1 MSRKAVALAT
11 LLALVAACGEDGSTE
26 VGGAPAR
33 LVAVSPQVDSVTA
46 GQISDPP
53 VAVRVENALGDPV
66 EGIPVRFLL
75 TNGAGELAQGLAV
88 SNGQGI
94 AEAEY
99 RAALATGD
107 AEVRA
112 DIPSASNVRAIA
124 FTLVTR
130 PVAVV
135 ALGKLSGD
143 GQRAETGS
151 QLARPFMVRATS
163 STGTPTGGVA
173 IAWSV
178 AAPGPG
184 GYRLTADTVYTD
196 AEGRAEV
203 LLTLGRAAGEY
214 VVRAHGA
221 AGVVSDTI
229 AFSVTA
235 ADELGGAVRLDSVRP
250 NNLKAGAEAF
260 LFGRGFSLE
269 ASENEVRVEGQLADV
284 LEASGD
290 RLRILVPTFSER
302 CLPTREV
309 GVRAIAAGELGNG
322 LLVPLEPLQAPLR
335 LSVGEARTFRGPD
348 QVACIQLGGADADRE
363 FGVVVQSAARTAR
376 SETDFRL
383 QIGAGAATAPGASAT
398 LSSGIEP
405 SLRDL
410 AERSAGKEIQ
420 LREAARRELQR
431 RRAAPARLPS
441 GGNLS
446 LQGADAAEGDTLRF
460 RFAVRSDLTAT
471 CGDTTTRIHGVVR
484 AAGRHFLLVED
495 VRSPTPGFSASDWSR
510 LGRELD
516 EVIYPTDTLHFG
528 APADLDANGRVIALF
543 TPEVN
548 ALSPA
553 GSVTRIGGFFL
564 PLDLAASGRGGG
576 DGVSG
581 PGGETCPAS
590 NEAEVLY
597 LAVADPGGRHSDPL
611 SLEGARRNA
620 LGISAHELQHL
631 INAQSRVLDAEEGFD
646 ALEEVWL
653 DEGLAQLAEEAAG
666 LRMAGLGS
674 GQNLRYDQVASSQAE
689 LEWFNAFHIN
699 NFFQLSLFMLDA
711 GRAPALSASDPG
723 GLESLQMRGFG
734 WFLARWLAD
743 QDASP
748 GGRQVLRRLVSGGPN
763 RLRGVDN
770 VEASVGRSW
779 PELLAD
785 FAVAIA
791 VDDSGVEG
799 LAPRHRVTTW
809 HFRDVYSGLNQ
820 NPSAARRFPLP
831 FPLAV
836 DRLRFETAALEFT
849 LRPGAARHFTL
860 GPAAPTPA
868 VSLALGNLHGGTAP
882 EGAAPQVTIVRTR

>member
-1 MSRKAVALAT
+1 MRGKAAALAL
-11 LLALVAACGEDGSTE
+11 LLAFGAACGEDGSTE

-33 LVAVSPQVDSVTA
+33 LVAVSPQVDTVTA
-46 GQISDPP
+46 GEASDPP

-75 TNGAGELAQGLAV
+75 TSGEGELAQGLAV

-99 RAALATGD
+99 RAALATGE
-107 AEVRA
+107 AAIRA
-112 DIPSASNVRAIA
+112 DIPSASHVRALA

-151 QLARPFMVRATS
+151 QLARPFLVRAT
-163 STGTPTGGVA
+163 TNAGTPAGGVA

-184 GYRLTADTVYTD
+184 GYRLTADTVYTN
-196 AEGRAEV
+196 AEGRADV
-203 LLTLGRAAGEY
+203 LLTLGRSAGEY
-214 VVRAHGA
+214 VVRAHAA

-235 ADELGGAVRLDSVRP
+235 ADELGGVVRLDSVRP
-250 NNLKAGAEAF
+250 STLKAGAEAF

-269 ASENEVRVEGQLADV
+269 PSENEVRVEGQLADV

-290 RLRILVPTFSER
+290 RLRILVPSFAER

-322 LLVPLEPLQAPLR
+322 LLVPLEPLQTPLR
-335 LSVGEARTFRGPD
+335 LSIGEARTFRRPD
-348 QVACIQLGGADADRE
+348 EVACVQLAGAESDRE
-363 FGVVVQSAARTAR
+363 FGVIVQSAARTAR
-376 SETDFRL
+376 SETGFRL
-383 QIGAGAATAPGASAT
+383 QVGADASATPGASAA

-410 AERSAGKEIQ
+410 AERSVGAELQ
-420 LREAARRELQR
+420 LRDAARRELQR
-431 RRAAPARLPS
+431 RRAAPARLPTD
-441 GGNLS
+441 GAPS
-446 LQGADAAEGDTLRF
+446 LQGSDAAEGDTLRF

-471 CGDTTTRIHGVVR
+471 CADTTTRIEGVIR

-495 VRSPTPGFSASDWSR
+495 VRSPSPGFSAAEWAR

-516 EVIYPTDTLHFG
+516 EVIYPTDSLHFG
-528 APADLDANGRVIALF
+528 SPADLDGNGRVIALF

-553 GSVTRIGGFFL
+553 GSATRIGGFFL

-576 DGVSG
+576 GGVSG

-590 NEAEVLY
+590 NEAEILY
-597 LAVADPGGRHSDPL
+597 LAVADPGGRHADPL

-631 INAQSRVLDAEEGFD
+631 INAQSRVLGAEEGFD
-646 ALEEVWL
+646 GLEEVWL
-653 DEGLAQLAEEAAG
+653 DEGLAQLAEELAG
-666 LRMAGLGS
+666 LRMAGLAT
-674 GQNLRYDQVASSQAE
+674 GQNLRYDQVASSQGE

-699 NFFQLSLFMLDA
+699 NFFQLSLFMLDG
-711 GRAPALSASDPG
+711 GRAPALSGTDPG

-748 GGRQVLRRLVSGGPN
+748 GGRQLLRRLVSGGPN

-770 VEASVGRSW
+770 VEAAVGRSW

-785 FAVAIA
+785 FAVALA
-791 VDDSGVEG
+791 VDDSGLDG
-799 LAPRHRVTTW
+799 LSARHRVLTW
-809 HFRDVYSGLNQ
+809 HLRDVYSGLNQ
-820 NPSAARRFPLP
+820 NPSAGRRFPLP
-831 FPLAV
+831 FPLSV
-836 DRLRFETAALEFT
+836 DRLRFESAALEFT
-849 LRPGAARHFTL
+849 LRSGTARYFTL
-860 GPAAPTPA
+860 GPTTPTPA
-868 VSLALGNLHGGTAP
+868 VSLALGSLRGGAAP
-882 EGAAPQVTIVRTR
+882 EGAAPQITIVRTR